1 MEDLVKLSVGIVVLI
16 FIVMIIAAA
25 GTVLLVIAAAVGVGW
40 LIVMGVKRLRA
51 HLNAVRAVEQQQR
64 LETEAARRRLAE
76 HRREV
81 EEQKLLVV
89 AQEQES
95 LAVKLQE
102 EAERQAEERQEA
114 ERQEQ
119 ERIRQREEEAAR
131 ERLEAEQHKVTKSL
145 APWSSIINC
154 PTPQQADEIVGKA
167 SSMHSHTGKF
177 LHVMALVGQTGVIVT
192 WKVHT
197 ADTSVP
203 QVIGL
208 RDGTVMFSGWAYAGQ
223 YSTRLSTGR
232 YALSFV
238 VNQAGRPKDDTDLS
252 FEIVIPDGNA
262 APSADQFKRA
272 VDATTQDF
280 IKRTKTVAKAKR
292 KVKQTLT
299 AQGSDPDE
307 IDGELGKLEVRLKD
321 LDGTA

>member
-1 MEDLVKLSVGIVVLI
+1 MEDIIKLSVGIVVLI
-16 FIVMIIAAA
+16 VIVIIIAAA

-40 LIVMGVKRLRA
+40 LIVMGVKRWRA
-51 HLNAVRAVEQQQR
+51 HLNAVRAMEEQQR
-64 LETEAARRRLAE
+64 LATEAAQRRLFE
-76 HRREV
+76 HKRE
-81 EEQKLLVV
+81 EKERKLLAA

-95 LAVKLQE
+95 LAAKLQE
-102 EAERQAEERQEA
+102 DAERQEQERQEA

-119 ERIRQREEEAAR
+119 ERIRRREEEAAR
-131 ERLEAEQHKVTKSL
+131 ERLEAEQHKVTQL

-197 ADTSVP
+197 AETSVP

-208 RDGTVMFSGWAYAGQ
+208 RDGTVMFSGWAYAGH
-223 YSTRLSTGR
+223 YSTRLPTGR

-238 VNQAGRPKDDTDLS
+238 VNQAGRPKDETDLS

-262 APSADQFKRA
+262 APNADQFKQA

-292 KVKQTLT
+292 KVKQTLA
-299 AQGSDPDE
+299 AQGTDPDE
-307 IDGELGKLEVRLKD
+307 IDGELGKLEIRLKD